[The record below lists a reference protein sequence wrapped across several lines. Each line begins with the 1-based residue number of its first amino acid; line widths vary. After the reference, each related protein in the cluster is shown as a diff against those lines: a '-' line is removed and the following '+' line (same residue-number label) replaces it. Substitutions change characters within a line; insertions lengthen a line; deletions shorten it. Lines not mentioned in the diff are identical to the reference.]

1 MRLQQNARMQLAIDL
16 IERAMRTSIVARE
29 TQLRPA
35 LLRELHREV
44 HGDKPVAGQ
53 LPSTSGILHSPRL
66 QASASV
72 FVALYQALGGAP
84 SAGAVDVRA
93 LMHAHRLYL
102 EQLSTLPAAEKTLG
116 EPIDINAAWVIARD
130 LTTGLAARRFCPH
143 CAVHYLA
150 ADFSRRSLQCPICAL
165 KHGRSWRQG
174 RRPNA
179 SPKPVADAP
188 AATAKAPP

>member
-1 MRLQQNARMQLAIDL
+1 MRLQQHARMQLAIDL
-16 IERAMRTSIVARE
+16 IERAMRTSIVARV

-53 LPSTSGILHSPRL
+53 LPSTSGILRSPRL

-102 EQLSTLPAAEKTLG
+102 EQLSALPAAETLG

-165 KHGRSWRQG
+165 KRGRSWRRG
-174 RRPNA
+174 RGPND
-179 SPKPVADAP
+179 SPAPVADAP
-188 AATAKAPP
+188 TPTAKAPP